1 MQLDAGKHLLFG
13 TFHQPPA
20 PSEIFPFIGKASRYI
35 QTIKDSNRVD
45 LQLDQTSALS
55 AIRSCD
61 EQCYL
66 CNCEELMAENLNDQ
80 KETEASFTQTVT
92 DGVYYT
98 DYYFHPSILHIS
110 CSSSSSGRFSI
121 FMSFMFVCTGK
132 NTLKE
137 PDNQSYN
144 ANTVPYLF
152 YQIKS
157 LCVWVRGNF
166 WLISFSLQSA
176 LRSQP
181 MVNMRIHVN
190 WQRWRDADSVENIRK
205 SSVTNVSFTINAFI
219 CSVRL
224 QAWKGD
230 LWTKAWV
237 FIREPQAASFTV
249 KIWVLRTWMTVP
261 ILWNRWQK
269 RMQTLGILTYR
280 KHIFKSWTLIWTKKK
295 NSVMWSSYVGA
306 CA

>member
-1 MQLDAGKHLLFG
+1 MSFDWELFTSERQPKAANRTSPHQTGFPPCSLTQVSTFCLG

-110 CSSSSSGRFSI
+110 CSSSSSERFSI

-224 QAWKGD
+224 QA
-230 LWTKAWV
+230 
-237 FIREPQAASFTV
+237 
-249 KIWVLRTWMTVP
+249 
-261 ILWNRWQK
+261 
-269 RMQTLGILTYR
+269 
-280 KHIFKSWTLIWTKKK
+280 
-295 NSVMWSSYVGA
+295 
-306 CA
+306 